1 VKDYGKVGP
10 VKTTAILQLNDYFTK
25 LSLLVSFSQWRGSGK
40 ERVHFFAWKQAVQN
54 CYQEDKGIK

>member
-1 VKDYGKVGP
+1 MEREGEG
-10 VKTTAILQLNDYFTK
+10 
-25 LSLLVSFSQWRGSGK
+25 

>member
-1 VKDYGKVGP
+1 MEGEG
-10 VKTTAILQLNDYFTK
+10 
-25 LSLLVSFSQWRGSGK
+25 